1 MEELSGYVEHIIFR
15 SGETGYTV
23 FALDSDGLEFT
34 CVGTFPSLAEGE
46 NLVMQGE
53 YVTHMTYGEQFKVF
67 SYEFTEPEDCDAMR
81 RYLGSGAVKGIGPAL
96 AAKIVKKFKADTFR
110 IMEEEPERLAE
121 IKGISER
128 KAIEIAEQMA
138 ERRDL
143 RDAMVYMDRF
153 GINNSL
159 AVKIYNQYGPGL
171 YRILEENPYR
181 LAEDIAGVGFK
192 TSDDIA
198 SRIGLKVDSDF
209 RIQSGILYALSLAA
223 GQGHTYLPKEELLRE
238 SASILQVSRELV
250 EPQIMNLAMERKLV
264 QKGEAIYSAG
274 FYHMEATSAGL
285 LHELNRIYSESES
298 ILRTSIERIEKEEDF
313 ELDEMQR
320 QAVMEAATHGVLVLT
335 GGPGTGKTTTI
346 RAIIKYFEYEGC
358 EIYLAAPTGRAAK
371 RMSEATGYEART
383 IHRMLGVSRGVG
395 EDDDPA
401 RNGRSAMFERNENNP
416 LETDVLIIDEMSMV
430 DIPLFFSLMKAI
442 ADGTRLI
449 LVGDVHQLPS
459 VGPGNVLRDIIES
472 DCFPVVRLQKI
483 FRQAQESDIVMN
495 AHRINAGE
503 HFEVDNKSKDF
514 FLMKRK
520 QDDVDRMISV
530 MIQLIQKNLP
540 KYVNGS
546 SSDVQVLTPTRKGNV
561 GVDRLNI
568 IFQKYLNPEDDK
580 KPEVNYG
587 DRIFRL
593 GDKVMQIKNN
603 YQLEWMVLGQ
613 NGITVDKGLGVF
625 NGDTGVITSVNHYM
639 HTITVTFDDGHMVN
653 YPTTS
658 LDELELA
665 YAITIHKSQGSEYPA
680 VIIPLLSGPRMLMN
694 RNLLYTAVTRAK
706 SCVVM
711 VGDENV
717 FYQMIDNNTEQQ
729 RYSGFRDRLL
739 ESADF

>member
-81 RYLGSGAVKGIGPAL
+81 RYLGSGAVKGVGPAL

>member
-81 RYLGSGAVKGIGPAL
+81 RYLGAGAVKGVGPAL